1 MSVYVAGHTGMVGSA
16 IVRRLGKDNVITR
29 TSSELDLRNQA
40 DVNQFFAEHKPEY
53 VYLCAA
59 KVGGIHANDKYRA
72 EFIYDNLIIQTNV
85 IHAAYLNGVK
95 RLIFLGSSCIYPKFA
110 PQPIKEEY
118 LLTGELEPTNEPYA
132 IAKIA
137 GLKMCEAYRH
147 QYGCDFFTV
156 MLPNLFGI
164 GDNYHPHDSHV
175 IAALIRKFH
184 EAKKSGV
191 DSVELWGD
199 GTPLREVMCVDA
211 LSASI
216 VALMEKGTDHNYI
229 NVGSGQEFSILELAE
244 IVALVIGFS
253 GKVVWKTEY
262 PNGTPRKLMD
272 STRHGSVD
280 FDMIQSLRIAYT
292 DYLNRHE

>member
-1 MSVYVAGHTGMVGSA
+1 MSVYVAGHTGMVGSS

-40 DVNQFFAEHKPEY
+40 EVNAFFAENRPEY

-59 KVGGIHANDKYRA
+59 KVGGINANNKYRA
-72 EFIYDNLIIQTNV
+72 EFIYDNLIIHTNV

-95 RLIFLGSSCIYPKFA
+95 RLIFLGSSCVYPKFA

-156 MLPNLFGI
+156 MPPNLFGI

-175 IAALIRKFH
+175 IASMMRKFH
-184 EAKKSGV
+184 HAKENGT
-191 DSVELWGD
+191 DVELWGD

-211 LSASI
+211 LAASI
-216 VALMEKGTDHNYI
+216 VELMENGTEHNYMNI
-229 NVGSGQEFSILELAE
+229 GSGQEFSVSELAE
-244 IVALVIGFS
+244 IIATVIGFN
-253 GKVVWKTEY
+253 GRVVWNAEY

-272 STRHGSVD
+272 SSRHGSVD
-280 FDMIQSLRIAYT
+280 FDMVESLRKAYN
-292 DYLNRHE
+292 DYLSRHA